1 MKLKTIKYLVMY
13 KLFYSVLVLMFLAV
27 NLDAQ
32 EAKKHEKEIKV
43 EVKVE
48 QEGDKQKVTIIKQEG
63 DKETVEVVM
72 LDNLADL
79 DKVVREMVEINV
91 EVDEDDQV
99 IIVKGEEIKQGK
111 KMIWIEKEEEVVQ
124 EEEGVKLEL
133 KFKSKVE
140 MAAYDWDKLTGLT
153 EGLDD
158 ATPVSISISL
168 EGEETLNLELKGKV
182 DQMSDLV
189 KRVKNI
195 VAVIGE

>member
-1 MKLKTIKYLVMY
+1 MY

-153 EGLDD
+153 EGLDGS
-158 ATPVSISISL
+158 TPVSISISL

-182 DQMSDLV
+182 DQMPDLV
-189 KRVKNI
+189 KRIKNV
-195 VAVIGE
+195 VAVLGE

>member
-1 MKLKTIKYLVMY
+1 MY
-13 KLFYSVLVLMFLAV
+13 KLFCSVLVLMFLAV

-32 EAKKHEKEIKV
+32 ETKKQEKEIKV

-48 QEGDKQKVTIIKQEG
+48 QEGDKQKVTIVKQEG
-63 DKETVEVVM
+63 DKETVEVIM
-72 LDNLADL
+72 LDDLADL
-79 DKVVREMVEINV
+79 DKVVGEMVEINV

-111 KMIWIEKEEEVVQ
+111 KMIRIEKEEEVVQ

-133 KFKSKVE
+133 KFKSKAE

-153 EGLDD
+153 EGLDG

-195 VAVIGE
+195 VAVLGE